1 MGIQLANEGVE
12 ETLITRITII
22 NTKPEAVPL
31 PGKYRCLFH
40 GAASI
45 RYGRHIFR
53 FPIEHLGYKRLVSS
67 FQADFAG
74 KVRVDFGAS
83 GFDEV

>member
-1 MGIQLANEGVE
+1 VIQFANEGVE
-12 ETLITRITII
+12 ETLITRVTVI
-22 NTKPEAVPL
+22 NTKPAAIPL
-31 PGKYRCLFH
+31 PKKYRGLFH
-40 GAASI
+40 GDESI

-53 FPIEHLGYKRLVSS
+53 FPIEHMGYKRLVSS

-74 KVRVDFGAS
+74 KVIIDFGAS